1 MCSNRLLLWKHNLPV
16 RSRSV
21 LTGAFLQDVYKD
33 NHGNLPEV
41 FTESIEILRQR
52 GLSCKGLF
60 CGRCEGRK
68 AKLLEKA
75 WDMGR
80 NPLKAASF
88 TDCYAVRSEASLAP
102 LKVYTFRLHLLSSG
116 ERV

>member
-1 MCSNRLLLWKHNLPV
+1 M
-16 RSRSV
+16 
-21 LTGAFLQDVYKD
+21 YKD
-33 NHGNLPEV
+33 NHDSLPEV

-52 GLSCKGLF
+52 GLTCKGLF

-88 TDCYAVRSEASLAP
+88 TDCYAVRSDASFVPCHVLTFTFHHLIKEAVLT
-102 LKVYTFRLHLLSSG
+102 LVYKNVWRILQMILDL
-116 ERV
+116 